1 MTTIKDSN
9 PAELS
14 ELVAE
19 FKTSSMLLMHR
30 MLALLPPATVK
41 VLAQLQSQG
50 WRMSMEMSAD
60 QAGAWAVTMTAVNSA
75 GVRKPIADVA
85 QI

>member
-1 MTTIKDSN
+1 MATIKDSN

-14 ELVAE
+14 ELVNE
-19 FKTSSMLLMHR
+19 FKTSSLLLMHR
-30 MLALLPPATVK
+30 MLGSLSPGSVK
-41 VLAQLQSQG
+41 VLAQLQNQG
-50 WRMSMEMSAD
+50 WRTAMEISLD
-60 QAGAWAVTMTAVNSA
+60 QAGAWVVTMTAVNSS

>member
-1 MTTIKDSN
+1 MALIKDSN

-14 ELVAE
+14 ELVNE

-30 MLALLPPATVK
+30 MLDSLTPETVK
-41 VLAQLQSQG
+41 AVAQLQNQG
-50 WRMSMEMSAD
+50 WRTAMEISLD
-60 QAGAWAVTMTAVNSA
+60 QAGAWAVTMTAVSSE

-85 QI
+85 ES